1 MSFKKLI
8 TLSSALFAAAAFAQ
22 AAIGTV
28 GNVQG
33 IVTVTDGVTG
43 GTAKAGAPITNGMR
57 FVTTSSGSATLQV
70 RGCTVT
76 LAPNQAVTVLQS
88 MSCDQLVAAVQ
99 RVGGPVVAG
108 AGGSAITGALGVSGI
123 LVANAAYARHHR
135 NNRSISSN

>member
-8 TLSSALFAAAAFAQ
+8 TLSSALIAAAAFAQ
-22 AAIGTV
+22 ASIGTV

-43 GTAKAGAPITNGMR
+43 GTARAGSPITNGMR
-57 FVTTSSGSATLQV
+57 FVTTSAGSATLQL
-70 RGCTVT
+70 RGCTIT

-99 RVGGPVVAG
+99 TVGTPVVAG
-108 AGGSAITGALGVSGI
+108 LGGVPAGVIGGAAVLTAGV
-123 LVANAAYARHHR
+123 VYAR
-135 NNRSISSN
+135 NNKSISSN